1 MRRHAQG
8 RLQVALY
15 SFSEEQ
21 MSGVAALMQLFL
33 PDSSN
38 SSIVRLDVAVLLTLG
53 VVSWLD

>member
-1 MRRHAQG
+1 
-8 RLQVALY
+8 
-15 SFSEEQ
+15 

-38 SSIVRLDVAVLLTLG
+38 SSFVRLDVAVLLTLG